1 MSRQRLH
8 LLANAKSGQGLGAS
22 LPQIGQELCQE
33 LGAELIVHE
42 INSPSDLD
50 QQARKAI
57 AAAKTDGGTVVAA
70 GGDGTIRGVAQ
81 HAAGEDV
88 AFAVVPCGT
97 FNFFARTHHIPE
109 DPREAFRLALTGEL
123 RPVRLGEFNGEVFL
137 INASLGLYARAIRER
152 EARTR
157 RWGRYRIVAIISTI
171 LSLLGRQRLLKVDLM
186 MGAHQH
192 STYTPMIFIGNN
204 ALQLRDLAM
213 DVARCMKKDL
223 LAAVMMKPLSKLEVL
238 RVILRGL
245 TKTLEKD
252 DSLETFCVDSLTIV
266 TRKSAQ
272 TVALDGEL
280 FRMSSPFTI
289 RALPKVLKMRLPP
302 RELRP

>member
-1 MSRQRLH
+1 MSSRRLH
-8 LLANAKSGQGLGAS
+8 LLANPKSGQGLGAT
-22 LPQIGQELCQE
+22 LPEIGREVCRAH
-33 LGAELIVHE
+33 GAELIVHE
-42 INSPSDLD
+42 VSSPSELD
-50 QQARKAI
+50 RKAREAI
-57 AAAKTDGGTVVAA
+57 AAAKLDGGTVVAA

-81 HAAGEDV
+81 HVAGEDV

-97 FNFFARTHHIPE
+97 FNFFARTHRVPE
-109 DPREAFRLALTGEL
+109 DAHEAFRLALAGDL

-157 RWGRYRIVAIISTI
+157 RWGRYRIVAILSTVM
-171 LSLLGRQRLLKVDLM
+171 SLLGRHRLLKVDLV
-186 MGAHQH
+186 MGTHQH
-192 STYTPMIFIGNN
+192 STYTPMVFIGNN

-223 LAAVMMKPLSKLEVL
+223 LAAVMMKPLGKLEVL
-238 RVILRGL
+238 RILLRGL

-252 DSLETFCVDSLTIV
+252 ESLETFCVDSLTIV
-266 TRKSAQ
+266 TRRPSQ

-280 FRMSSPFTI
+280 FRMTSPFTI

-302 RELRP
+302 REPAT